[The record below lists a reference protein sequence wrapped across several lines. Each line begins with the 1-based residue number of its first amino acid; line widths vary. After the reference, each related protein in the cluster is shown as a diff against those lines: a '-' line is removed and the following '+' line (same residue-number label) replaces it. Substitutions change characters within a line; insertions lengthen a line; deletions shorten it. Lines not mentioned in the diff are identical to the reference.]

1 MQTVIEVDN
10 VHKQYGKK
18 MAVDHIT
25 MNINKGEIFGIVG
38 PNGAGKTT
46 LIEMMVGLRVPDSGK
61 LHVLD
66 KDIRKHS
73 EEIKHQI
80 GVLLQSTSIPDKAKV
95 KEVFHLFSSF
105 YKKKSL
111 ALHEITQLL
120 GLEDKQ
126 NEYIKSL
133 SGGWKQRVS
142 LALALINDPE
152 IVFLDEPSMG
162 LDPNARREMWA
173 IIHRLRNDG
182 RTIVVTTHYM
192 EEAEHLCDR
201 IAVISNGR
209 LIALD
214 TPRNLVSRIGRTK
227 RIGFKN
233 VHAAKQEK
241 FTELTHVVHVEWE
254 QDWIKLHTTNMDQTL
269 KQLFHLAATDNW
281 MVSELRLEDASMDDV
296 FNELTSEERRE
307 AI

>member
-1 MQTVIEVDN
+1 MQTVIKVDK

-66 KDIRKHS
+66 KDIRKHT
-73 EEIKHQI
+73 EEIKQQI

-105 YKKKSL
+105 YKKTIDLS
-111 ALHEITQLL
+111 EITQLL
-120 GLEDKQ
+120 GLENKQ
-126 NEYIKSL
+126 NEYVKSL

-162 LDPNARREMWA
+162 LDPNARREMWD

-192 EEAEHLCDR
+192 EEAENLCDR
-201 IAVISNGR
+201 VAVISSGR

-214 TPRNLVSRIGRTK
+214 TPRSLISQLGGTK
-227 RIGFKN
+227 RISFKN
-233 VHAAKQEK
+233 FRITKQEK
-241 FTELTHVVHVEWE
+241 FSKLSNVVNVEWE
-254 QDWIKLHTTNMDQTL
+254 NDWIKLHTTNMDQTL
-269 KQLFHLAATDNW
+269 KQLFQLAATDEW
-281 MVSELRLEDASMDDV
+281 TVSELRLEDSSMDDV
-296 FNELTSEERRE
+296 FNELTSEERRA